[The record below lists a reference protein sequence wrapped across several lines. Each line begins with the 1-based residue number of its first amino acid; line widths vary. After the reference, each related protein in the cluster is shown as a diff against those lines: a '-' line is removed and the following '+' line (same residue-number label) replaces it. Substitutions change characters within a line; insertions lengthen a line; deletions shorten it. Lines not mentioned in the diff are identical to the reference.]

1 VARIDVV
8 YRPRWFES
16 RDHSGKKAAG
26 GDALL
31 SDYNA
36 AMNRNRLLARLDA
49 RFPSRRALVTGGAS
63 GLGLAVAET
72 LAVRGW
78 RLGLL
83 DLDAPR
89 LEAAAARLSGAGAAA
104 VWTRAVDT
112 RDEASVK
119 AAVDVFAAEQGGLDM
134 AFNSAGVAV
143 AGRFLETPAQD
154 WEWVIAIN
162 VLGVAASC
170 RAELPHMI
178 AGGGGLIVNVASAA
192 GFVSGADMSA
202 YNASKAA
209 VIALSETL
217 AQEYARQGIQVTV
230 AMPGFFRT
238 RLLEQARAPAAAL
251 GTARKIMHASNLEAD
266 AVAREIL
273 ARAAVGEEH
282 VVLPREYR
290 WLWRFKRLSP
300 KAFQRFMVRFR
311 EKKEIAARASR
322 DG

>member
-1 VARIDVV
+1 
-8 YRPRWFES
+8 
-16 RDHSGKKAAG
+16 
-26 GDALL
+26 
-31 SDYNA
+31 
-36 AMNRNRLLARLDA
+36 MNHDRLLARLDA

-78 RLGLL
+78 TLGLM

-89 LEAAAARLSGAGAAA
+89 LEAAAARLAGAGAAA

-112 RDEASVK
+112 RDEAAVR
-119 AAVDVFAAEQGGLDM
+119 AAVDAFAAERGGIDL

-143 AGRFLETPAQD
+143 AGRFLDTLAQD
-154 WEWVIAIN
+154 WDWVIAIN

-178 AGGGGLIVNVASAA
+178 ASGGGLIVNVASAA

-217 AQEYARQGIQVTV
+217 AQEHAAQGIQVTA

-251 GTARKIMHASNLEAD
+251 STARKIMHASNLEAD
-266 AVAREIL
+266 VVAREIL
-273 ARAAVGEEH
+273 ARAAAGEGH

-300 KAFQRFMVRFR
+300 TAFQRFMVRFR
-311 EKKEIAARASR
+311 AKKEAAARAR
-322 DG
+322 RGG

>member
-1 VARIDVV
+1 MKHD
-8 YRPRWFES
+8 S
-16 RDHSGKKAAG
+16 S
-26 GDALL
+26 
-31 SDYNA
+31 
-36 AMNRNRLLARLDA
+36 LARLEA

-78 RLGLL
+78 KLGLL
-83 DLDAPR
+83 DLDAAR
-89 LEAAAARLSGAGAAA
+89 LEAGKARLTGAGAAA
-104 VWTRAVDT
+104 AWTRAVDT
-112 RDEASVK
+112 RDEAALR
-119 AAVDVFAAEQGGLDM
+119 AAVEAFAADQGGIDV

-143 AGRFLETPAQD
+143 AGRFLDTPAED
-154 WEWVIAIN
+154 WDWVIAIN

-217 AQEYARQGIQVTV
+217 AQEYSAQGIQVTA

-238 RLLEQARAPAAAL
+238 RLLEQARAPASAL
-251 GTARKIMHASNLEAD
+251 NVARRIMQASNLEAD
-266 AVAREIL
+266 VVAREIL
-273 ARAAVGEEH
+273 ARAAAGEEH

-300 KAFQRFMVRFR
+300 RAFQRFMLGFR
-311 EKKEIAARASR
+311 ARKEAAARAR
-322 DG
+322 RAG

>member
-1 VARIDVV
+1 MAHD
-8 YRPRWFES
+8 
-16 RDHSGKKAAG
+16 
-26 GDALL
+26 GD
-31 SDYNA
+31 
-36 AMNRNRLLARLDA
+36 LARLDA
-49 RFPSRRALVTGGAS
+49 RFPGRRALVTGGAS

-78 RLGLL
+78 KLGLL
-83 DLDAPR
+83 DLDAAR
-89 LEAAAARLSGAGAAA
+89 LEAAAARLAGAGAAT

-112 RDEASVK
+112 RDDGAVR
-119 AAVDVFAAEQGGLDM
+119 AAVDAFVADAGGLDL

-143 AGRFLETPAQD
+143 AGRFLETPPAD
-154 WEWVIAIN
+154 WDWVVSIN

-170 RAELPHMI
+170 RAELRHMAA
-178 AGGGGLIVNVASAA
+178 AGGGLVVNVASAA

-217 AQEYARQGIQVTV
+217 AQEHAAEGIQVTA

-238 RLLEQARAPAAAL
+238 RLLEQARAPARAL
-251 GTARKIMHASNLEAD
+251 GVARKIMHASNLEAD

-273 ARAAVGEEH
+273 GRAAAGEEH

-300 KAFQRFMVRFR
+300 RGFQRFMRWFR
-311 EKKEIAARASR
+311 ARKEAEARAR
-322 DG
+322 RGG